1 MDKSCF
7 DPYPFDP
14 FSVEGSGASGVKGV
28 ASDAGQ
34 APPDPDWQP
43 V

>member
-14 FSVEGSGASGVKGV
+14 FSVEDGGASGVKGV
-28 ASDAGQ
+28 APDAGQ
-34 APPDPDWQP
+34 VQPDPDWQP
-43 V
+43 L